1 MATVL
6 WCYLR
11 NSAFSAKDGG
21 PDYHLAADSPFRGA
35 GTLGSDVGADIDQI
49 QAAVG

>member
-1 MATVL
+1 MVVPGPVPPVVAAVVVL
-6 WCYLR
+6 
-11 NSAFSAKDGG
+11 SAHD
-21 PDYHLAADSPFRGA
+21 DYHLAADSPFRGA